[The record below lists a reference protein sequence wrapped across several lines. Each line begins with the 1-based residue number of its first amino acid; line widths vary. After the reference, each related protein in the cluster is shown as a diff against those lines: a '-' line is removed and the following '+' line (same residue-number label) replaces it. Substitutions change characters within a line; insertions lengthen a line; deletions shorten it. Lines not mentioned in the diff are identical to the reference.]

1 VLEDGKL
8 HIYKDVYAQD
18 TNNEENL
25 RQVLSAQG
33 VKLEDLSEQQ
43 RTEVLDALN
52 AMSTNPSA
60 SASPSPSAS
69 PEKKTAKTKK
79 PAKSQNEIVIDLS
92 GVSALAQKGYP
103 APVNLS
109 IGGAK
114 S

>member
-25 RQVLSAQG
+25 RQVLSAHG
-33 VKLEDLSEQQ
+33 LKLEDLSEQQ
-43 RTEVLDALN
+43 RSEVLDALN
-52 AMSTNPSA
+52 AMSVNPSA

-79 PAKSQNEIVIDLS
+79 PAKPQNEIVIDLS
-92 GVSALAQKGYP
+92 GVRALAQKGYP

-109 IGGAK
+109 RG
-114 S
+114 

>member
-1 VLEDGKL
+1 
-8 HIYKDVYAQD
+8 
-18 TNNEENL
+18 
-25 RQVLSAQG
+25 
-33 VKLEDLSEQQ
+33 LEDLSEQQ

-92 GVSALAQKGYP
+92 GVSALARKGYP

-109 IGGAK
+109 TGGAR